1 MFYKADGP
9 HGLAHD
15 PFKALVSPRPIG
27 WIGTR
32 GRDGSVNLAPYSF
45 FNAISERP
53 KMVMFSSLGRK
64 DSQLNCEET
73 GVFTAS
79 LVSRDLAEEMNRTAV
94 DSPYGESEF
103 AFAGLETA
111 EGELVDAPYVAQSWA
126 ALECRVTDVF
136 QPKTLDGSESSNW
149 LVFGQVVGIHIRD
162 EVLKDGM
169 IDMDKANPVARLGY
183 MDYADSANLFSMTR
197 PRWGDTEKS

>member
-79 LVSRDLAEEMNRTAV
+79 LVSRDLAEVMNRTAV

-197 PRWGDTEKS
+197 PRWSDTEKS

>member
-1 MFYKADGP
+1 MFYKGEDH
-9 HGLAHD
+9 HGLPHD
-15 PFKALVSPRPIG
+15 PFKAIVSPRPIG

-32 GRDGSVNLAPYSF
+32 GRNGSVNLAPYSF

-79 LVSRDLAEEMNRTAV
+79 LVSRDLAAEMNRTAV
-94 DSPYGESEF
+94 DSPYGKSEF
-103 AFAGLETA
+103 AYAGLELA
-111 EGELVDAPYVAQSWA
+111 EAELIDAPYVAAAWA
-126 ALECRVTDVF
+126 ALECRVTEVF

-149 LVFGQVVGIHIRD
+149 LIFGQVVGIHIRD
-162 EVLKDGM
+162 EVLKDG
-169 IDMDKANPVARLGY
+169 ILDMAIADPVARLGY
-183 MDYADSANLFSMTR
+183 MDYTDSSGLFSMRR
-197 PRWGDTEKS
+197 PRWDEGSEN

>member
-1 MFYKADGP
+1 MFYRGDEH
-9 HGLAHD
+9 HGLPHD
-15 PFKALVSPRPIG
+15 PFKTLVAPRPIG

-64 DSQLNCEET
+64 DSQRNCEET

-79 LVSRDLAEEMNRTAV
+79 LVSRDLAEAMNRTAV

-103 AFAGLETA
+103 AYAGLDMA
-111 EGELVDAPYVAQSWA
+111 EGKLVQAPYVARAWA

-136 QPKTLDGSESSNW
+136 QPKTLDGSQSSNW
-149 LVFGQVVGIHIRD
+149 IVFGQIVGIHIRD

-169 IDMDKANPVARLGY
+169 IDMALADPVARLGY
-183 MDYADSANLFSMTR
+183 MDYTDSSGLFSMRR
-197 PRWGDTEKS
+197 PRWSDEKA

>member
-183 MDYADSANLFSMTR
+183 MDYTDSANLFSMTR

>member
-64 DSQLNCEET
+64 DSQRNCEET

-103 AFAGLETA
+103 TYAGLETVD
-111 EGELVDAPYVAQSWA
+111 GELVDAPYVARSWA

-136 QPKTLDGSESSNW
+136 QPKTIDGSESSNW

-169 IDMDKANPVARLGY
+169 IDMGMANPVARLGY
-183 MDYADSANLFSMTR
+183 MDYTDSANLFSMTR
-197 PRWGDTEKS
+197 PRWSDGK